1 MLECLWSKRYDLKRV
16 NVVHIESYFV
26 QYLDIMNIRLVSQ
39 YYQWPT
45 LDVMFI
51 LQKQLTS
58 NLSFSLQILPQMSV
72 RPNHPHKHTISLWSP
87 DMWCQS
93 VSVCILH
100 IFHHLP
106 QTPWCDGP
114 DCTALSGP
122 TLTWTR
128 LSQTPEPFIHL
139 CKLVLTHKSG
149 FHINLNT
156 GKEGIFPNQLFTKT
170 SYGNKIM
177 HFCSMS
183 WTLSCKSTLILMV
196 A

>member
-72 RPNHPHKHTISLWSP
+72 RPNHPHKHTQFLCDPLTCDVSQSLYVFSTYFIISP
-87 DMWCQS
+87 RPPGEMDQTA
-93 VSVCILH
+93 LH
-100 IFHHLP
+100 CL
-106 QTPWCDGP
+106 TPPSHEP
-114 DCTALSGP
+114 DCPRHQNHSFIFKTCSY
-122 TLTWTR
+122 
-128 LSQTPEPFIHL
+128 SQVWVSHQFKHR
-139 CKLVLTHKSG
+139 KRRYFS
-149 FHINLNT
+149 
-156 GKEGIFPNQLFTKT
+156 
-170 SYGNKIM
+170 
-177 HFCSMS
+177 
-183 WTLSCKSTLILMV
+183 
-196 A
+196 

>member
-1 MLECLWSKRYDLKRV
+1 MFMEQKIWSEKGECG
-16 NVVHIESYFV
+16 SYRII
-26 QYLDIMNIRLVSQ
+26 LCTVSW
-39 YYQWPT
+39 YHEYKTCITVLSMTPPWC

-58 NLSFSLQILPQMSV
+58 NLSFSFPTLPQMSV
-72 RPNHPHKHTISLWSP
+72 QPNHPHKHTISLWSP

-114 DCTALSGP
+114 DCTALSDP

-170 SYGNKIM
+170 SMAIKLCIFALCPELYPAN
-177 HFCSMS
+177 
-183 WTLSCKSTLILMV
+183 LL
-196 A
+196 